1 MTARPSCQKF
11 TCFACILACLAVI
24 SCKVSVPI
32 REMSDAKASISRA
45 EEVKADKYAPAELK
59 KAQEHLFKCHDQI
72 AGEDMKKAAEDALNS
87 RKAAEEAISKSLPLL
102 AKDSLEESRTAI
114 SEAERLYAEK
124 FAPEDLQSAQMAAQA
139 AEELFSASAYYE
151 SYRKSLE
158 AIRYANEAKNK
169 ALAGAPGL
177 QMEIDRIKADTSA
190 LEQNR
195 GAEFA
200 AEDLNAAK
208 TALGEADSLMAQNSL
223 KDASRKIAEADAA
236 LKVAQEKTYGAIA
249 AEKLAAAK
257 ISLGKVRESDLKDQF
272 TDDIDK
278 AALLIEEASS
288 LLDAKSYVLSIEKSD
303 EALTLLNSVNISME
317 QKMEELRMKEQ
328 KAALGGLKGG
338 VSAEGFPRE
347 YVVQF
352 NPKKRDCLWRIAHT
366 VYRNARLWP
375 LIYVSNR
382 DQIKDPDLIFPG
394 QRFTIPPP
402 PAMKKGD
409 PSERTGPDTRKPEG
423 KEGVVPNTPSD
434 E

>member
-1 MTARPSCQKF
+1 
-11 TCFACILACLAVI
+11 
-24 SCKVSVPI
+24 
-32 REMSDAKASISRA
+32 MSDAKASISRA

-59 KAQEHLFKCHDQI
+59 KAQESLFKCHDQI
-72 AGEDMKKAAEDALNS
+72 AGEDMKKAAEEALS
-87 RKAAEEAISKSLPLL
+87 SQKAAEEAISKSLPLL
-102 AKDSLEESRTAI
+102 AKDYLEESRTTI
-114 SEAERLYAEK
+114 SEAERFYAEK
-124 FAPEDLQSAQMAAQA
+124 FAPEDFQSAQIAAQA
-139 AEELFSASAYYE
+139 AEELYSASAFYE

-158 AIRYANEAKNK
+158 AIRYGTEAKNK

-177 QMEIDRIKADTSA
+177 KMEIDRIKTDTNS

-200 AEDLNAAK
+200 AEDLNTAK
-208 TALGEADSLMAQNSL
+208 TALGDAESLMAQNSL
-223 KDASRKIAEADAA
+223 KDTALKIGEADTA
-236 LKVAQEKTYGAIA
+236 LKAAQEKTHSAIA
-249 AEKLAAAK
+249 AEKLSAAK

-272 TDDIDK
+272 TGDIDK

-288 LLDAKSYVLSIEKSD
+288 LLEAKSFVLSIEKSD
-303 EALTLLNSVNISME
+303 EALTLLNSVIISME

-328 KAALGGLKGG
+328 KAALGGLKDGG

-394 QRFTIPPP
+394 QRFTIPSP
-402 PAMKKGD
+402 PAVKKSD
-409 PSERTGPDTRKPEG
+409 SSGPAGLDARKPEG
-423 KEGVVPNTPSD
+423 KESVVPNTPSD